1 MNLEKTE
8 KSAAPQVAK
17 PDSAVSQKGRRRLV
31 QAGLAGAPLLMAL
44 KSTPVLAANCKLPS
58 GFSASGNLSQTGK
71 SVCADPFPSVAD
83 IRSASYLA
91 PDPRDQL
98 FATVF
103 GTDPLGTVDPST
115 YTLRSALNEGSTL
128 NAKAAALYL
137 GTANSVTPNQDL
149 IKTLWVQ
156 GVVGNSYT
164 TGGYKT
170 TTSTWTRLEV
180 EKYFNYL
187 LGIPTL

>member
-17 PDSAVSQKGRRRLV
+17 SDSAVSQKGRRRLV

-71 SVCADPFPSVAD
+71 SVCTDPFPSVAV
-83 IRSASYLA
+83 IRSASFPA

-98 FATVF
+98 FTAVF
-103 GTDPLGTVDPST
+103 GSDPLGTVDPST
-115 YTLRSALNEGSTL
+115 YTLRSALDEGSTL

-137 GTANSVTPNQDL
+137 GTANSINPSPII
-149 IKTLWVQ
+149 IKALWVD

-170 TTSTWTRLEV
+170 TTSTWTRVEV

-187 LGIPTL
+187 LGIQPL